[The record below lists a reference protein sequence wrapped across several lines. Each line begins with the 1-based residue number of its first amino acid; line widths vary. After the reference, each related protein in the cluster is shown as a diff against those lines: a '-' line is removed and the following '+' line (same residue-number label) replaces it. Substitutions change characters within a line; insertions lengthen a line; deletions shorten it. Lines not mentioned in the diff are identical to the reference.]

1 MPQRRRIELE
11 LIVEKLGLTRRGW
24 DIAFEHATQLPLPRA
39 TLKHQFRYDM
49 AKIKDWYDGAPFHAT
64 DTKLQQQFDADE
76 NTQDAKHAARLT
88 RFFLL
93 THTRKRLFQKLWFKV
108 ITRAIQL
115 RVATACRKLDKQYP
129 SFHFSTDQFLWPD
142 PLGDALIRSKAGAA
156 ALDELTDDEKA
167 TVIDGLAAAS
177 VLSQEFAA
185 EAEPV
190 EVDDAA
196 VRAYYDENVEQ
207 FSAEESCARHI
218 LVTAGDPESGVE
230 PTEEEVAAART
241 EIEEIAAEID
251 AGGDFATLAAERS
264 DDTGSAPDGGDLSC
278 NPRETF
284 IPEFDEALWGL
295 EVGAVSGPV
304 ESEAGVHLILV
315 YDRRTPTF
323 DDVAEEIRAQL
334 ESQSEQDTQAASQ
347 AGFEAWF
354 SEAVTAADVT
364 VDPRYGTWG
373 FFTIDQE
380 TGTETEVERDE
391 AMFARVVPPGGP
403 TTTTGSTLPLV
414 DPLAPP
420 ITTE

>member
-1 MPQRRRIELE
+1 VKRLLLVPVLAVLLLLSACGDGDESVTSSPSAAPVNGAEISEDEL
-11 LIVEKLGLTRRGW
+11 LGQLHAAATVEGYGTNLLGLQQSVTGESPGTYST
-24 DIAFEHATQLPLPRA
+24 DASAAVLTTLVVFEL
-39 TLKHQFRYDM
+39 M
-49 AKIKDWYDGAPFHAT
+49 
-64 DTKLQQQFDADE
+64 QQEVADRDLEITDADRDSAE
-76 NTQDAKHAARLT
+76 ESLVQALGVSPETGQ
-88 RFFLL
+88 
-93 THTRKRLFQKLWFKV
+93 
-108 ITRAIQL
+108 
-115 RVATACRKLDKQYP
+115 
-129 SFHFSTDQFLWPD
+129 PD
-142 PLGDALIRSKAGAA
+142 PDAGAA